1 MVKKRKLKIDFI
13 MLILLLILF
22 LLLYFL
28 AELKLFGKRYIN
40 FFGYTIF
47 QVVTGSMEP
56 TIKTSDI
63 IIVKL
68 TKEVSEND
76 IITFKADNNFITHRI
91 IKKDNEQ
98 IITKGDA
105 NNTEDLP
112 ITDDAVVGKVIYIFT
127 NVAVWIKVFKDPKV
141 VIVLIISII
150 IIKIMFFKD
159 EKIKNS
165 EEE

>member
-1 MVKKRKLKIDFI
+1 VKKKKIKIDI
-13 MLILLLILF
+13 MMLVLLLILF
-22 LLLYFL
+22 VLLYFL

-40 FFGYTIF
+40 CAGYTVF

-68 TKEVSEND
+68 TKDVNEND

-91 IKKDNEQ
+91 IEKKNDQ

-105 NNTEDLP
+105 NNTEDIP
-112 ITDDAVVGKVIYIFT
+112 ITEDVVVGKVVYIIT
-127 NVAVWIKVFKDPKV
+127 NVAVWVKVFKDPKV
-141 VIVLIISII
+141 IIAIIISIL
-150 IIKIMFFKD
+150 IIKVIFSKD
-159 EKIKNS
+159 VKNKNS

>member
-1 MVKKRKLKIDFI
+1 MKKRKLKIDFI

>member
-1 MVKKRKLKIDFI
+1 MKKRKLKIDFI

-76 IITFKADNNFITHRI
+76 IITFKADNNFITHTI

>member
-1 MVKKRKLKIDFI
+1 VKKRKLKIDFI